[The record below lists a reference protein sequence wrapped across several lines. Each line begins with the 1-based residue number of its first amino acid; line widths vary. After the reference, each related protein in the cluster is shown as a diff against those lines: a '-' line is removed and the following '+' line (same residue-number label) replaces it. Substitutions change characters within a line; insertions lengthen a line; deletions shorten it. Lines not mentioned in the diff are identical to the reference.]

1 MLSSPE
7 YDASLS
13 ARIQAELSRV
23 SGPSPESRSALAGLI
38 ARLEGEFRH
47 LLSEP
52 DRREKTLAFLRG
64 TSSGTPPPSGGSPPV
79 GDPVRRSLE
88 EMATMSSRLDT
99 ATDPS
104 EGFSFAE
111 GVARRAH
118 EIARAL
124 DGALSALDPAEAI
137 SSAFHRL
144 GALLSRLIRNAVAK
158 MRDFAKLLGVSSFSL
173 AFASDP
179 PCVTATFTFG
189 GG

>member
-1 MLSSPE
+1 MIAAPG

-13 ARIQAELSRV
+13 AQIRTELNAL
-23 SGPSPESRSALAGLI
+23 GEPTPESRSQLTGLI

-47 LLSEP
+47 LLADP
-52 DRREKTLAFLRG
+52 GGREKTIAFLRG
-64 TSSGTPPPSGGSPPV
+64 SPVGVSPLGAPPPPA
-79 GDPVRRSLE
+79 GDPVRRSLQ
-88 EMATMSSRLDT
+88 EMAAMSSRLDT
-99 ATDPS
+99 TTDPS

-118 EIARAL
+118 EIARAV
-124 DGALSALDPAEAI
+124 DGALSALDPKEAI
-137 SSAFHRL
+137 GSAFHHL

-158 MRDFAKLLGVSSFSL
+158 MREFARLLGVSSFSL

-189 GG
+189 SG

>member
-1 MLSSPE
+1 MIPTPE
-7 YDASLS
+7 YDAALS
-13 ARIQAELSRV
+13 TRIRTELREM
-23 SGPSPESRSALAGLI
+23 SGPSKESHSELTGLL

-47 LLSEP
+47 LLAEP

-64 TSSGTPPPSGGSPPV
+64 APGGPPTPGATSPPV

-99 ATDPS
+99 TTDPS

-118 EIARAL
+118 ELARAL
-124 DGALSALDPAEAI
+124 DGALSALNPSEAI

-158 MRDFAKLLGVSSFSL
+158 MREFARLLGVSSFSL

-189 GG
+189 SG